1 MDNKKWHK
9 RIAEI
14 FWWSFTALPIIL
26 FLIAIIGMSLNTHI
40 SNVSDYTNIWQYY
53 FDFYN
58 NSDIYNPIIFCGNI
72 SIPILKDVFIA
83 FFELFDMSSD
93 ISNIL
98 ACVFGF
104 MVSVQFYHLLFDI
117 VAWLFIKLHCLL
129 ERSSH

>member
-14 FWWSFTALPIIL
+14 FWWSFTALPILL

-40 SNVSDYTNIWQYY
+40 TDVTNYTDVWEYYFSMYDSNVL
-53 FDFYN
+53 FK
-58 NSDIYNPIIFCGNI
+58 PILFCGNI
-72 SIPILKDVFIA
+72 SIPILKDVFVS
-83 FFELFDMSSD
+83 FFELFNMSTD
-93 ISNIL
+93 ISNVL

-129 ERSSH
+129 ERTSH